1 MAIRTFNSVGGFS
14 VGENPETIILPNGDI
29 TTDFATF
36 TANVDAGKIKTDYL
50 LHADG
55 TPWDFQLPAGSTNGQ
70 IQYYLDGDFG
80 ASTKFVFDPT
90 SNVLTVTG
98 NIAATNL
105 STTGNASITGNISGN
120 NATIGNNASF
130 GGNITVTGNANVES
144 NLNLTGNAN
153 VTGNISGN
161 NLAIS
166 NNATVSGNIA
176 ATGNV
181 SGNNATFSNNATVSG
196 NVSVTGNVSGN
207 NATFGN
213 NASFGG
219 NITVTG
225 NANVE
230 SNLNVT
236 ANANVT
242 GDINATGDITGNNIS
257 ATGTLTTTG
266 SISAPRFSGNVNISS
281 TDKSVIFTKGG
292 NIYYSSNLQFDYTS
306 NVLTLAGNLFT
317 TNANLGNLAIANYFS
332 GTLDTLSNAQ
342 PNITSVGTLT
352 NLTVAGN
359 VNTANT
365 YTSNLSV
372 TGKVITSLLPSST
385 GTYDLG
391 SSSYAWRNVWV
402 DTNIFIGGA
411 TGYIGAIGNVIQV
424 DALTAANALRSD
436 TLTVSSTAT
445 LQGDVTVSGNLT
457 VGGTTTY
464 INVSSLD
471 VKDPLISLGGSGS
484 GANLTHYDGKDRGL
498 VLRNRTAD
506 DIDVR
511 NQAFIWNTANS
522 EFRILDNV
530 TGPTVDV
537 VGQGSGVIYANLRGE
552 TFFGNLDGT
561 ILTASQ
567 TNITDVGM
575 LNNLEVDGTLTVY
588 THANVNS
595 LEASGL
601 QYPTSDGT
609 QRQVL
614 STDGE
619 GSLYWATIDTYRLA
633 NGTSNVQVYGPGPD
647 NPTGVGGNVAI
658 TVAGSANIVVV
669 DTTGANIAGNLKVSD
684 TTTTTTLSID
694 QTKVRGA
701 HVTTT
706 SIASTTVATIL
717 TADFRAVE
725 FFIKGEDL
733 TGHKY
738 SVATISAV
746 HDSSGN
752 VEWSTYGGVHSGA
765 STGTFD
771 VVYDDTTD
779 VDNHRVVLKV
789 TPSSSNS
796 TDWTVQYR
804 LI

>member
-55 TPWDFQLPAGSTNGQ
+55 TPWDFQLPAGSSDGQ
-70 IQYYLDGDFG
+70 IQYYLDGEFG

-98 NIAATNL
+98 NVEATNY
-105 STTGNASITGNISGN
+105 SATGNATITGNIAANNAAIGN
-120 NATIGNNASF
+120 NATV
-130 GGNITVTGNANVES
+130 GGNITVTGNATVTS

-153 VTGNISGN
+153 
-161 NLAIS
+161 
-166 NNATVSGNIA
+166 
-176 ATGNV
+176 
-181 SGNNATFSNNATVSG
+181 
-196 NVSVTGNVSGN
+196 VTGNVSGN

-213 NASFGG
+213 NISAGGDVSITGDLSANNATFDNDATFGG
-219 NITVTG
+219 DITVTG
-225 NANVE
+225 DVLGDL
-230 SNLNVT
+230 S
-236 ANANVT
+236 VT
-242 GDINATGDITGNNIS
+242 GNVS
-257 ATGTLTTTG
+257 AT
-266 SISAPRFSGNVNISS
+266 RFIGNMNIGS
-281 TDKSVIFTKGG
+281 TDKSIAFTKGS
-292 NIYYSSNLQFDYTS
+292 NLFYSSNLQFDYTS
-306 NVLTLAGNLFT
+306 NVLTLDGNLFT

-332 GTLDTLSNAQ
+332 GTLDVLSNAQ
-342 PNITSVGTLT
+342 PNITSVGTLVEV
-352 NLTVAGN
+352 TVAGN
-359 VNTANT
+359 VNAANV

-391 SSSYAWRNVWV
+391 STSYAWRNVWL

-424 DALTAANALRSD
+424 DALTAANKLMSD
-436 TLTVSSTAT
+436 TLTVSNDAT

-464 INVSSLD
+464 INVTNMD
-471 VKDPLISLGGSGS
+471 IKDPLISLGGSS
-484 GANLTHYDGKDRGL
+484 NGANLTQYDGKDRGL
-498 VLRNRTAD
+498 ILRNRTDD
-506 DIDVR
+506 DIEVR

-530 TGPTVDV
+530 TGPTLDV
-537 VGQGSGVIYANLRGE
+537 VGQGVGVVYANLRGE
-552 TFFGNLDGT
+552 TFYGNLTGT

-567 TNITDVGM
+567 TNITDVGI
-575 LNNLEVDGTLTVY
+575 LNNLEVDGTLTVD
-588 THANVNS
+588 THASIAS
-595 LEASGL
+595 LEASGM
-601 QYPTSDGT
+601 QYPTTDGLE
-609 QRQVL
+609 RQVL

-619 GSLYWATIDTYRLA
+619 GALYWATIDTYRLA

-647 NPTGVGGNVAI
+647 NPSGIGGNVAI

-669 DTTGANIAGNLKVSD
+669 DTTGANVAGNLKVSN
-684 TTTTTTLSID
+684 TTTTTTLVID
-694 QTKVRGA
+694 QSKVRAA
-701 HVTTT
+701 HINTT
-706 SIASTTVATIL
+706 SIATANVVTVL
-717 TADFRAVE
+717 TSDFRAVE
-725 FFIKGEDL
+725 FFIKGEDS
-733 TGHKY
+733 TGYKY

-746 HDSSGN
+746 HDGAAN
-752 VEWSTYGGVHSGA
+752 VEWSTYGAIHSGG

-771 VVYDDTTD
+771 VVYDNTTD
-779 VDNHRVVLKV
+779 ADNHRVVLRV